1 MTKWGYVRVSTA
13 RQDTSEQRREL
24 EAHGVEPEHIEEDH
38 GITGRTMERDGLTR
52 LLGRMESG
60 DTVLVTALDRAGRT
74 MKGMLEL
81 VEELTER
88 GITMRTTAG
97 DVNTGTEMGRA
108 VFHILS
114 ALAVMEANIKRERAQ
129 AGIRRAQA
137 SGQKIGGRKPVVS
150 DLRITQAATR
160 VRDGSSSVTD
170 ECHRLA
176 MSRQG
181 FYKRIKSL
189 GLELRA

>member
-1 MTKWGYVRVSTA
+1 
-13 RQDTSEQRREL
+13 
-24 EAHGVEPEHIEEDH
+24 
-38 GITGRTMERDGLTR
+38 MERDGLTR

-88 GITMRTTAG
+88 GITLRTTAG

-114 ALAVMEANIKRERAQ
+114 ALAVMEANIKRERAT

-137 SGQKIGGRKPVVS
+137 RGQKIGGRKPVVS
-150 DLRITQAATR
+150 DQRIKQAAQR
-160 VRDGSSSVTD
+160 VRDGASSVTD
-170 ECHRLA
+170 ECHRLE
-176 MSRQG
+176 MSRQS
-181 FYKRIKSL
+181 FYKRVKSL
-189 GLELRA
+189 GVELRG